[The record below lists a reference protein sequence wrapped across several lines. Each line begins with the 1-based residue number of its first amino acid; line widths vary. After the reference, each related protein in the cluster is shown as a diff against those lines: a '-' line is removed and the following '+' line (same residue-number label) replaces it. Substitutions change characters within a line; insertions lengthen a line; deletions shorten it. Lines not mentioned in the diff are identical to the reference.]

1 MRFLTQLIKWFF
13 LFFANS
19 QETGTDISQ
28 QIFNGCG
35 KPQLN
40 PKRRRRA
47 ANPRLFV
54 AEKRYFDDIGV
65 NGRVA
70 DDALDNFSFDDDVPV
85 AGQYVL
91 GKRSTPL
98 DRYRRDTSTDHTDHT
113 DTLTNSRE
121 VYVDQMQ
128 FDAASD
134 EDNHGSNRGGG
145 RRKNKNNNR
154 NGNGNG
160 GNGDLNTPSRTRVYE
175 DDTDQREPPL
185 DRLIRD
191 IRAKVK
197 DSKKFWSNLPYQICN
212 NEEIAASP
220 SNDVNCWNGK
230 EIDR

>member
-1 MRFLTQLIKWFF
+1 M
-13 LFFANS
+13 
-19 QETGTDISQ
+19 
-28 QIFNGCG
+28 
-35 KPQLN
+35 
-40 PKRRRRA
+40 
-47 ANPRLFV
+47 
-54 AEKRYFDDIGV
+54 AEKRFFDDLGA
-65 NGRVA
+65 NGNAA
-70 DDALDNFSFDDDVPV
+70 DDSLDNFTFDDDVPL

-91 GKRSTPL
+91 GKRSTTL
-98 DRYRRDTSTDHTDHT
+98 DRYRRDTSTDHA

-134 EDNHGSNRGGG
+134 EDNHGANRGG

-154 NGNGNG
+154 NGAVNG
-160 GNGDLNTPSRTRVYE
+160 GNGDLNTATRTRVYE
-175 DDTDQREPPL
+175 DDTDHREPPL

-212 NEEIAASP
+212 NDEIAAAP

>member
-1 MRFLTQLIKWFF
+1 M
-13 LFFANS
+13 
-19 QETGTDISQ
+19 
-28 QIFNGCG
+28 
-35 KPQLN
+35 
-40 PKRRRRA
+40 
-47 ANPRLFV
+47 
-54 AEKRYFDDIGV
+54 AEKLYFDDIGPSDSDSAT
-65 NGRVA
+65 N
-70 DDALDNFSFDDDVPV
+70 DAQDNFLFDDDVPV
-85 AGQYVL
+85 PGQYVL
-91 GKRSTPL
+91 GKRSSRL
-98 DRYRRDTSTDHTDHT
+98 DRYRRDTNTDHA

-154 NGNGNG
+154 NGNANSGNG
-160 GNGDLNTPSRTRVYE
+160 EVSTPSRPRVYE
-175 DDTDQREPPL
+175 DETDQREPPL

-212 NEEIAASP
+212 NEDIAASP